1 MTNKWIKVCQ
11 IIVQGAI
18 MLDRSASLNV
28 ATSKAPAMALAAAKS
43 KAASVAVASTSF
55 ARTTTPPKQKPNL
68 SSTEMFQTPRRILR
82 RTVPNTPVLPL
93 HPEPDTPDSDD
104 LGHEPWTPPM
114 NYIRDGVVWQT
125 PRSPTNNCPD
135 SPGSIHHFTSRVET
149 PFRVRHAEFLRQA
162 GWKPMT
168 ETSK

>member
-1 MTNKWIKVCQ
+1 
-11 IIVQGAI
+11 
-18 MLDRSASLNV
+18 MLPLPKLQPWPSPRRNPKL
-28 ATSKAPAMALAAAKS
+28 PAWRLRPPALPELL
-43 KAASVAVASTSF
+43 
-55 ARTTTPPKQKPNL
+55 RPKQKPNL

-125 PRSPTNNCPD
+125 PRSPNNCPD